1 MSVTDLL
8 LDLQAIDS
16 TLDQLNQRLAA
27 VKADLRETDE
37 LIAARRA
44 RAEAEQ
50 LVRQRRAER
59 KDLELAAAALDE
71 KIQQAE
77 KRLYS
82 GLVKNPKELLDLQ
95 NDIHALKRQK
105 TTTDDQLF
113 AAMLALENAESTQ
126 TRAAAEAARIEAD
139 WQAAQVRLQAAEAE
153 IELDIAGQTA
163 EQRTVR
169 AGLGE
174 TELALYDQLR
184 RRKGGLAVVEIMG
197 STCPGCGVRVTAN
210 VLQQLGQSGQ
220 PYARCGNCERILV
233 RP

>member
-163 EQRTVR
+163 EQRAIR

-174 TELALYDQLR
+174 AELALYDQLR

>member
-1 MSVTDLL
+1 VSVTDLL

-59 KDLELAAAALDE
+59 KDLELAAAALDD

-77 KRLYS
+77 KRLYG

-139 WQAAQVRLQAAEAE
+139 WHAAQTRLQAAGVELEA
-153 IELDIAGQTA
+153 DIARQTV
-163 EQRTVR
+163 EQQTLR

-174 TELALYDQLR
+174 AELALYDQLR

-210 VLQQLGQSGQ
+210 VLQQLAQSGQ

>member
-163 EQRTVR
+163 EQRAIR